1 MALTPEGTP
10 YVESTDLVANYPAAS
25 LSLADRVDLVGV
37 LPFADA
43 AARTAAIPTPTDGQ
57 FTYLQDT
64 NSTEFYNGSAF
75 EAIGG
80 KILQVVRATDSTE
93 RTTTSGTYVDVTGM
107 AVTIT
112 PKKSTSA
119 VIVIAS
125 FNGRG
130 PAANGEELQTQITDS
145 SNNTLSGAQASI
157 NGAGGN
163 TISLNMLTTQI
174 GYSTPATTSATTYK
188 LRFRT
193 SAGTSLIRNNIQ
205 TGQMYAIEVSA

>member
-1 MALTPEGTP
+1 
-10 YVESTDLVANYPAAS
+10 
-25 LSLADRVDLVGV
+25 VGV